1 MDTIVKKIAEVRDK
15 AKNASSLTSDQVS
28 DFISTISS
36 LEVELNQ
43 MMINQMVENST
54 IIAEMVNKAASSE
67 AKASKAKAKKVAV
80 K

>member
-1 MDTIVKKIAEVRDK
+1 
-15 AKNASSLTSDQVS
+15 
-28 DFISTISS
+28 
-36 LEVELNQ
+36 
-43 MMINQMVENST
+43 VENST